1 MNYKLLT
8 LEKIQ
13 GPCDNTPHY
22 ELSAVIPNIGEVV
35 LVSRDFEY
43 PDDQPTF
50 RKDSDWY
57 ISRFGDV
64 RHIRILEKGPIKLE
78 RDLWKASSLK
88 ALSEDGRFD
97 AFVGIAKAM
106 VAMQHKATDL

>member
-57 ISRFGDV
+57 ISRFGMCVISAFWRKDRSSWNV
-64 RHIRILEKGPIKLE
+64 IFGKLLLSRHFLMMVGSMRSLVSP
-78 RDLWKASSLK
+78 RLW
-88 ALSEDGRFD
+88 
-97 AFVGIAKAM
+97 
-106 VAMQHKATDL
+106 